1 MYIVHKQIFILLY
14 KCKSWNVYT
23 FLFLLFSIRSF
34 CGVFK
39 YFKNFLYF
47 LSICKIANNRNTFC
61 CFFISRYLFVL
72 KALFQIDIFIVQEY
86 FFHSY
91 NLFTESFYDYVDGF
105 RKFGNEIYDGSIYD
119 MIGCNEI

>member
-1 MYIVHKQIFILLY
+1 MFKLFISCY
-14 KCKSWNVYT
+14 FPSEASVE
-23 FLFLLFSIRSF
+23 FLSTL
-34 CGVFK
+34 K
-39 YFKNFLYF
+39 TFLYF

-105 RKFGNEIYDGSIYD
+105 RKFGNEIYDGSTYD